1 MGYPYE
7 MCKIKRELTAIRRN
21 LRFVLDNASVPNAL
35 SDCHEVLSQS
45 YEALR
50 ELELDCLS
58 QQNNPKD
65 SCLLNEGR

>member
-1 MGYPYE
+1 

-21 LRFVLDNASVPNAL
+21 VRFVIDNAGTLGTL
-35 SDCHEVLSQS
+35 SDCCDILNQS
-45 YEALR
+45 YEMLR

-58 QQNNPKD
+58 QQNNYKQ